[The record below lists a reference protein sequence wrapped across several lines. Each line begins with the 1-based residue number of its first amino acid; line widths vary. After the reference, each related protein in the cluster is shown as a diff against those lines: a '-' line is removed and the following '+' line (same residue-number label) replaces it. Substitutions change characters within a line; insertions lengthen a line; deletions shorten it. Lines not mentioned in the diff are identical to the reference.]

1 MNMMNNESRPRG
13 AGGTPGGIGEFIIG
27 LIMVIIGGYL
37 LTNQVFVVSGF
48 WTLWGYNTFGLSL
61 IPLIFGVGILFFNG
75 KSIIGWLLLLVGVVI
90 IFTGI
95 LMNLQIYF
103 QRTSLFNTILMLVL
117 LAGGIG
123 LIFRGLSPHGERT
136 A

>member
-1 MNMMNNESRPRG
+1 
-13 AGGTPGGIGEFIIG
+13 
-27 LIMVIIGGYL
+27 
-37 LTNQVFVVSGF
+37 VSGF
-48 WTLWGYNTFGLSL
+48 WTVWGYNTFGLSL

-75 KSIIGWLLLLVGVVI
+75 RSIIGWLLLIAGVVI

-103 QRTSLFNTILMLVL
+103 QRTSLFNTIVMFVL

-123 LIFRGLSPHGERT
+123 LIFRGLAPHRERIVGSED
-136 A
+136 AR

>member
-1 MNMMNNESRPRG
+1 MMNSDSRPRG
-13 AGGTPGGIGEFIIG
+13 AGGTPGGIGEFIVG

-37 LTNQVFVVSGF
+37 LTNQVMVVSGF
-48 WTLWGYNTFGLSL
+48 WTVWGYNTFGLSL
-61 IPLIFGVGILFFNG
+61 IPLIFGIGILFFNG
-75 KSIIGWLLLLVGVVI
+75 KSIIGWILLLIGVVI

-123 LIFRGLSPHGERT
+123 LIFRGLTPHGERT